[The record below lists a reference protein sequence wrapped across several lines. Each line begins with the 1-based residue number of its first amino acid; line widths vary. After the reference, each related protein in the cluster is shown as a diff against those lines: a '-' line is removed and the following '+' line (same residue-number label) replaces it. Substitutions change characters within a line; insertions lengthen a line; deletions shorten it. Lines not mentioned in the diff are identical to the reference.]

1 VQGVRDGT
9 WYHKSNAGELD
20 SADSLQQLA
29 ALMDEPAPAQDPWQ
43 QEEQEAA
50 AVAAATTPPRSP
62 AGAAAQQLQELQLCD
77 AMDAFSPVFKQD
89 SLRQRFSRPASR
101 QDSAHLREEHEELQA
116 AAAAAVAA
124 GQQVSAAA
132 VAAGRTAAAEE
143 AAAADESAD
152 EEEVDEYEGSE
163 EQRQYLELEREVQQ
177 MLEATSAAA
186 AAAAHMQSASD
197 QQYLSEILGE
207 QLSTRVQCVHHASLR
222 CRYLITASNIASS
235 VHAGTSHTQH
245 RQTYA
250 AHITGLHDT
259 A

>member
-1 VQGVRDGT
+1 VLQGVRDGT
-9 WYHKSNAGELD
+9 WYQKSNAGELD

-50 AVAAATTPPRSP
+50 AAAAATTPPRSP
-62 AGAAAQQLQELQLCD
+62 AGAAAQQLQELQLRD
-77 AMDAFSPVFKQD
+77 AMDEFSPVFKQD

-101 QDSAHLREEHEELQA
+101 QASARLREEHEELQA

-124 GQQVSAAA
+124 GQQASAAA
-132 VAAGRTAAAEE
+132 VAAGRTAAAAEE

-207 QLSTRVQCVHHASLR
+207 QLSTRVQCVHYASL
-222 CRYLITASNIASS
+222 CCIYPTTASNSVSS
-235 VHAGTSHTQH
+235 VQAGNSHTQNH
-245 RQTYA
+245 
-250 AHITGLHDT
+250 
-259 A
+259 